1 MNSIVIFAWKIML
14 EEKIQIQ
21 SIEIKGYKAIKRS
34 KIDLE
39 PGLNIVIGRNSS
51 GKSILF
57 DAIREFAISV
67 SKFNRAPRFNQ
78 IKFSYLTH
86 NKKSIDLE
94 LSRTMSELSNPHRE
108 DDIEDNSLNV
118 YLKYQ
123 EARVDIDFKNQRG
136 SIRRIIYREKKIL
149 LPQIHYI
156 GFNLPK
162 SLEYI
167 ETPGKLTFTFDRETN
182 SLYNM
187 EPFNSEIMWNYLFKL
202 DSFVEELQKIPTK
215 KQIEKVLKFDS
226 GVKEALKEYSPIND
240 IRFSHNFNIYSD
252 DKVCVI
258 DNIFLEFKID
268 GTWLP
273 WSFLSDGTKRLFY
286 LIHEVVTNSDSIMLI
301 EEPELGVHPHQF
313 HKILQLLSE
322 ESNKRQILISTHSP
336 QSLNILSR
344 DELDNI
350 ILSSYDPSKGSTYK
364 HLSLTQKKKAS
375 RYMSEVGFLSD
386 YWLHSDLEK

>member
-1 MNSIVIFAWKIML
+1 MNSIVIFAYNIMS

-34 KIDLE
+34 KIDLH

-57 DAIREFAISV
+57 DAIREFMISI
-67 SKFNRAPRFNQ
+67 SRFNRIPRFNQ

-86 NKKSIDLE
+86 SEKSIELE
-94 LSRTMSELSNPHRE
+94 LTRIMSEVSSPQKE
-108 DDIEDNSLNV
+108 DDIEDHSLNV
-118 YLKYQ
+118 HLKYQ
-123 EARVDIDFKNQRG
+123 GSKIDIDFKNQRG
-136 SIRRIIYREKKIL
+136 SIRRIIYREKKIS
-149 LPQIHYI
+149 LPLIHYI

-162 SLEYI
+162 SLDYV
-167 ETPGKLTFTFDRETN
+167 ETPGKLTFTFDKETN

-187 EPFNSEIMWNYLFKL
+187 EPFSSDIMWSYLLKL
-202 DSFVEELQKIPTK
+202 DSFVEDLQKVPTK
-215 KQIEKVLKFDS
+215 KQIDKVLKFDS
-226 GVKEALKEYSPIND
+226 SVKESLKEYSPISD
-240 IRFSHNFNIYSD
+240 IRFSPNFNIYSD

-313 HKILQLLSE
+313 HKILQLLKE
-322 ESNKRQILISTHSP
+322 ESSKRQIIISTHSP
-336 QSLNILSR
+336 QSLNILSKE
-344 DELDNI
+344 ELDNI
-350 ILSSYDPSKGSTYK
+350 ILSSYDSSKGSIYK
-364 HLSLTQKKKAS
+364 TLNSTQKKKAS
-375 RYMSEVGFLSD
+375 IYMSEVGFLSD

>member
-1 MNSIVIFAWKIML
+1 MA

-34 KIDLE
+34 KIDLN

-57 DAIREFAISV
+57 DAIKEFAV
-67 SKFNRAPRFNQ
+67 ATARYNRAPRFNQ
-78 IKFSYLTH
+78 IRFSYLTH
-86 NKKSIDLE
+86 DNKNIDLE
-94 LSRTMSELSNPHRE
+94 LSRTTSELSSPHKE
-108 DDIEDNSLNV
+108 DDLDDNPLNV
-118 YLKYQ
+118 YLKFQ
-123 EARVDIDFKNQRG
+123 DSKVDIDFKKQRG
-136 SIRRIIYREKKIL
+136 TIRGLIYREKKIL
-149 LPQIHYI
+149 LPHIDYI

-162 SLEYI
+162 SLDYI
-167 ETPGKLTFTFDRETN
+167 ENPGKLTFTFDKETN
-182 SLYNM
+182 MLYNL
-187 EPFNSEIMWNYLFKL
+187 EPFSSEIIWRYLMRL
-202 DSFVEELQKIPTK
+202 DSFVEDLQKIPTK

-226 GVKEALKEYSPIND
+226 EVKTTLKEYSPISD
-240 IRFSHNFNIYSD
+240 IRFSPNFNIYSD

-258 DNIFLEFKID
+258 NNIFLEFKID

-286 LIHEVVTNSDSIMLI
+286 LIHEVVTNSNSIMLI

-313 HKILQLLSE
+313 HKILQLLNE
-322 ESNKRQILISTHSP
+322 EANKRQILISTHSP
-336 QSLNILSR
+336 QSLNILSG

-350 ILSSYDPSKGSTYK
+350 ILSSYDPSNGSTYK